1 VTPEERIAEYD
12 SRQRFRPY
20 RQRGRR
26 QVWLAAAGCPTED
39 GVVTMLR
46 TLKEDGEFTDR
57 DSVGI
62 LDTAAWEQGEA
73 ATWLINP
80 HATGER

>member
-1 VTPEERIAEYD
+1 
-12 SRQRFRPY
+12 
-20 RQRGRR
+20 
-26 QVWLAAAGCPTED
+26 
-39 GVVTMLR
+39 MLR